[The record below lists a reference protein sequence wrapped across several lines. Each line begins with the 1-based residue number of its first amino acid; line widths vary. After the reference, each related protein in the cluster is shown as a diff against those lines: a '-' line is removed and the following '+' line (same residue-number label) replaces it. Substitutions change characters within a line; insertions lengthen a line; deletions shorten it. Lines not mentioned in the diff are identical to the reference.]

1 MIYDI
6 FYVSKDVVNEKEWA
20 EFRSKFPSA
29 QKIENV
35 KNFEFIQKKSF
46 TKFFWVV
53 WDNLTLLDTS
63 IFEYRV
69 SKFEGEFVHVFKN
82 TCNGVESYFGG
93 VALFPKN
100 CNISSKEFQY
110 KFYLNKKEH
119 DIVASKYRYPIYII
133 NSYQEYTDI
142 LKNKN
147 QEMFWCVWSN
157 LEITDNNIFDLY
169 FDPNDGKYNYDRSEN
184 HVYKNTCNGVESY
197 LNGVVLFSTN
207 KIITEREF
215 NHRFLVDKKEHDLV
229 VSRYKKYD
237 VFTFN
242 NYNDYLSAKE
252 KSTTEMFWIVPTD
265 VVVNDDFKFDLTFQ
279 FNNEYDRS
287 INHVFLN
294 DKYYDG
300 VILTSKKIKISEK
313 ELTHRFLI
321 DKKEH
326 DIVASTPKVYPTF
339 IVNNYT
345 KYQQALENSSS
356 TMFWIIWPDVEIIN
370 DTILNTTSYDRNV
383 NHIFL
388 NSSTEGDSYISG
400 IILCSKNKRFT
411 KKEFDHRYLIN
422 KTEHPIVA
430 SKNKTYAIFKFSNY
444 KDYLNALES
453 SPTELF
459 WMIPND
465 VDLNLDFD
473 FLNFTFNFNNQYDRS
488 INHVFLNDKYYDGVI
503 LTSKKIK
510 ISEREIYHRFLI
522 DKKEYPVQ
530 ASTPKP
536 FDIIFISYNEKNA
549 DENYEHLKSRFP
561 RVKRVHGVKGIQN
574 AHIEA
579 ANLAET
585 DMFWVVDADA
595 IIEDTFTFE
604 IDYIPYYDRISRINL
619 NKTVHV
625 WSSKNPINDLVYGYG
640 GVKLLPRRLTANMDI
655 QNPDMTTSISDSFK
669 IMSEISNITK
679 FNTDE
684 FSTWR
689 SAFRECAK
697 LSSRVIDRNFDDEND
712 ERLYIWCNVGK
723 DRPFGEYAI
732 NGARAGKQFGEEHIQ
747 DPAGLNSI
755 NDYEWLKNQFDQVKD
770 KIK

>member
-6 FYVSKDVVNEKEWA
+6 FYVSKNNVDEQDWKQ
-20 EFRSKFPSA
+20 FRSRFPSS

-35 KNFEFIQKKSF
+35 KSFNDIKNKAF
-46 TKFFWVV
+46 TKLFWVV
-53 WDNLTLLDTS
+53 WNDLTVVDNFNFD
-63 IFEYRV
+63 YKV
-69 SKFEGEFVHVFKN
+69 STWDQSYIHVWLNGEN
-82 TCNGVESYFGG
+82 YDG
-93 VALFPKN
+93 VALF
-100 CNISSKEFQY
+100 SKESAPSAKEFEHR
-110 KFYLNKKEH
+110 FYVNKKE
-119 DIVASKYRYPIYII
+119 I
-133 NSYQEYTDI
+133 
-142 LKNKN
+142 
-147 QEMFWCVWSN
+147 
-157 LEITDNNIFDLY
+157 
-169 FDPNDGKYNYDRSEN
+169 
-184 HVYKNTCNGVESY
+184 
-197 LNGVVLFSTN
+197 
-207 KIITEREF
+207 
-215 NHRFLVDKKEHDLV
+215 
-229 VSRYKKYD
+229 
-237 VFTFN
+237 
-242 NYNDYLSAKE
+242 
-252 KSTTEMFWIVPTD
+252 
-265 VVVNDDFKFDLTFQ
+265 
-279 FNNEYDRS
+279 
-287 INHVFLN
+287 
-294 DKYYDG
+294 
-300 VILTSKKIKISEK
+300 
-313 ELTHRFLI
+313 
-321 DKKEH
+321 

-345 KYQQALENSSS
+345 EYQQALENSPS
-356 TMFWIIWPDVEIIN
+356 TMFWGVWSNVEIVDDQIFKTYFSHHNSYDRNENHVFKNICDDLESFVNGVVLFSKNKAVSKKEIEHKFLINKKEYDIVVSKSKPYDKFIIEKFEDYENALNETSQDLFWIIWPDVEIIN
-370 DTILNTTSYDRNV
+370 DSILNTKLYDRNV

-411 KKEFDHRYLIN
+411 KKEFDHRYLID
-422 KTEHPIVA
+422 KTEHPIVVT
-430 SKNKTYAIFKFSNY
+430 KNKTYAIFKFSNY
-444 KDYLNALES
+444 KDYLHALES
-453 SPTELF
+453 SSTEMF

-510 ISEREIYHRFLI
+510 ISAREIHHRFLI

-549 DENYEHLKSRFP
+549 DENYKNLKSRFP

-625 WSSKNPINDLVYGYG
+625 WSSRNPINDLVYGYG

-669 IMSEISNITK
+669 IMSEISNVTG
-679 FNTDE
+679 FNVDE

>member
-6 FYVSKDVVNEKEWA
+6 FYVSKDAVNEKEWA

-35 KNFEFIQKKSF
+35 KNFESIQKKSF

-69 SKFEGEFVHVFKN
+69 SKFEEEFIHVFKN
-82 TCNGVESYFGG
+82 TCNGIESYFGG

-100 CNISSKEFQY
+100 CKISSKEFQY

-119 DIVASKYRYPIYII
+119 DVVASKYRYPTYII

-142 LKNKN
+142 LKNKT
-147 QEMFWCVWSN
+147 QKMFWCVWSN
-157 LEITDNNIFDLY
+157 IEITDNTIFDLY
-169 FDPNDGKYNYDRSEN
+169 FDPNDGKYDYDRSEN
-184 HVYKNTCNGVESY
+184 HVYKNTCNGIESY

-229 VSRYKKYD
+229 VSQYKKYD

-242 NYNDYLSAKE
+242 NYKDYLSAKE
-252 KSTTEMFWIVPTD
+252 RSTTEMFWIVPTD
-265 VVVNDDFKFDLTFQ
+265 VVVNNDFKFDLTFQ

-300 VILTSKKIKISEK
+300 VILTSKKINISER
-313 ELTHRFLI
+313 EFNHRFLI
-321 DKKEH
+321 NKKEH
-326 DIVASTPKVYPTF
+326 DIIASTPKVYPTF
-339 IVNNYT
+339 IINNYT
-345 KYQQALENSSS
+345 EYQQALENSPS

-370 DTILNTTSYDRNV
+370 DTILDTKSYDRNV

-411 KKEFDHRYLIN
+411 KKEFDHRYLID

-444 KDYLNALES
+444 KDYVHALES
-453 SPTELF
+453 SPTEMF

-549 DENYEHLKSRFP
+549 DENYENLKLRFP

-579 ANLAET
+579 AKLAET

-625 WSSKNPINDLVYGYG
+625 WSSRNPVNDLVYGYG

-669 IMSEISNITK
+669 IMSKISNVTG
-679 FNTDE
+679 FNVDE

>member
-6 FYVSKDVVNEKEWA
+6 FYVSKNNVDEQDWKQ
-20 EFRSKFPSA
+20 FRSRFPSS

-35 KNFEFIQKKSF
+35 KSFNDIKNKAF
-46 TKFFWVV
+46 TKLFWVV
-53 WDNLTLLDTS
+53 WNDLTVVDNFNFD
-63 IFEYRV
+63 YKV
-69 SKFEGEFVHVFKN
+69 STWDQSYIHVWLNGEN
-82 TCNGVESYFGG
+82 YDG
-93 VALFPKN
+93 VALF
-100 CNISSKEFQY
+100 SKESAPSAKEFEHR
-110 KFYLNKKEH
+110 FYVNKKE
-119 DIVASKYRYPIYII
+119 I
-133 NSYQEYTDI
+133 
-142 LKNKN
+142 
-147 QEMFWCVWSN
+147 
-157 LEITDNNIFDLY
+157 
-169 FDPNDGKYNYDRSEN
+169 
-184 HVYKNTCNGVESY
+184 
-197 LNGVVLFSTN
+197 
-207 KIITEREF
+207 
-215 NHRFLVDKKEHDLV
+215 
-229 VSRYKKYD
+229 
-237 VFTFN
+237 
-242 NYNDYLSAKE
+242 
-252 KSTTEMFWIVPTD
+252 
-265 VVVNDDFKFDLTFQ
+265 
-279 FNNEYDRS
+279 
-287 INHVFLN
+287 
-294 DKYYDG
+294 
-300 VILTSKKIKISEK
+300 
-313 ELTHRFLI
+313 
-321 DKKEH
+321 

-345 KYQQALENSSS
+345 EYQQALENSPS
-356 TMFWIIWPDVEIIN
+356 TMFWGVWSNVEIVDDQIFKTYFSHHNSYDRNENHVFKNICDDLESFVNGVVLFSKNKAVSKKEIEHKFLINKKEYDIVVSKSKPYDKFIIEKFEDYENALNETTQDLFWIIWPDVEIIN
-370 DTILNTTSYDRNV
+370 DTILNTKLYDRNV

-400 IILCSKNKRFT
+400 IILCSKNKKFT
-411 KKEFDHRYLIN
+411 KKEFDHRYLID
-422 KTEHPIVA
+422 KTEHPIVVT
-430 SKNKTYAIFKFSNY
+430 KNKTYAIFKFSNY
-444 KDYLNALES
+444 KDYLHALES
-453 SPTELF
+453 SPTEMF

-549 DENYEHLKSRFP
+549 DENYENLKSRFP

-669 IMSEISNITK
+669 IMSEISNVTG
-679 FNTDE
+679 FNVDE

>member
-6 FYVSKDVVNEKEWA
+6 FYVSKNNVDEQDWKQ
-20 EFRSKFPSA
+20 FRSRFPSS

-35 KNFEFIQKKSF
+35 KSFNDIKNKAF
-46 TKFFWVV
+46 TKLFWVV
-53 WDNLTLLDTS
+53 WNDLTVVDNFNFD
-63 IFEYRV
+63 YKV
-69 SKFEGEFVHVFKN
+69 STWDQSYIHVWLNGE
-82 TCNGVESYFGG
+82 
-93 VALFPKN
+93 
-100 CNISSKEFQY
+100 
-110 KFYLNKKEH
+110 
-119 DIVASKYRYPIYII
+119 
-133 NSYQEYTDI
+133 
-142 LKNKN
+142 
-147 QEMFWCVWSN
+147 
-157 LEITDNNIFDLY
+157 
-169 FDPNDGKYNYDRSEN
+169 NYD
-184 HVYKNTCNGVESY
+184 
-197 LNGVVLFSTN
+197 GVVLFS
-207 KIITEREF
+207 
-215 NHRFLVDKKEHDLV
+215 KE
-229 VSRYKKYD
+229 SAP
-237 VFTFN
+237 
-242 NYNDYLSAKE
+242 SAKE
-252 KSTTEMFWIVPTD
+252 FE
-265 VVVNDDFKFDLTFQ
+265 
-279 FNNEYDRS
+279 
-287 INHVFLN
+287 
-294 DKYYDG
+294 
-300 VILTSKKIKISEK
+300 
-313 ELTHRFLI
+313 HRFYVN
-321 DKKEH
+321 KKEI

-345 KYQQALENSSS
+345 EYQQALENSPS
-356 TMFWIIWPDVEIIN
+356 TMFWGVWSNVEIVDDQIFKTYFSHHNSYDRNENHVFKNICDDLESFVNGVVLFSKNKAVSKKEIEHKFLINKKEYDIVVSKSKPYDKFIIEKFEDYENALNETTQDLFWIIWPDVEIIN
-370 DTILNTTSYDRNV
+370 DSILNTKLYDRNV

-411 KKEFDHRYLIN
+411 KKEFDHRYLID
-422 KTEHPIVA
+422 KTEHPIVVT
-430 SKNKTYAIFKFSNY
+430 KNKTYAIFKFSNY
-444 KDYLNALES
+444 KDYLHALES
-453 SPTELF
+453 SSTEMF

-530 ASTPKP
+530 ASTPKL

-549 DENYEHLKSRFP
+549 DENYKNLKSRFP

-625 WSSKNPINDLVYGYG
+625 WSSRNPINDLVYGYG

-669 IMSEISNITK
+669 IMSEISNVTG
-679 FNTDE
+679 FNVDE

-697 LSSRVIDRNFDDEND
+697 LSSRVIDRNFDNEND

>member
-6 FYVSKDVVNEKEWA
+6 FYVSKNNVDEQDWKQ
-20 EFRSKFPSA
+20 FRSRFPSS

-35 KNFEFIQKKSF
+35 KSFNDIKNKAF
-46 TKFFWVV
+46 TKLFWVV
-53 WDNLTLLDTS
+53 WNDLTVVDNFNFD
-63 IFEYRV
+63 YKV
-69 SKFEGEFVHVFKN
+69 STWDQSYIHVWLNGEN
-82 TCNGVESYFGG
+82 YDG
-93 VALFPKN
+93 VALF
-100 CNISSKEFQY
+100 SKESAPSAKEFEHR
-110 KFYLNKKEH
+110 FYVNKKE
-119 DIVASKYRYPIYII
+119 I
-133 NSYQEYTDI
+133 
-142 LKNKN
+142 
-147 QEMFWCVWSN
+147 
-157 LEITDNNIFDLY
+157 
-169 FDPNDGKYNYDRSEN
+169 
-184 HVYKNTCNGVESY
+184 
-197 LNGVVLFSTN
+197 
-207 KIITEREF
+207 
-215 NHRFLVDKKEHDLV
+215 
-229 VSRYKKYD
+229 
-237 VFTFN
+237 
-242 NYNDYLSAKE
+242 
-252 KSTTEMFWIVPTD
+252 
-265 VVVNDDFKFDLTFQ
+265 
-279 FNNEYDRS
+279 
-287 INHVFLN
+287 
-294 DKYYDG
+294 
-300 VILTSKKIKISEK
+300 
-313 ELTHRFLI
+313 
-321 DKKEH
+321 

-345 KYQQALENSSS
+345 EYQQALENSPS
-356 TMFWIIWPDVEIIN
+356 TMFWGVWSNVEIVDDQIFKTYFSHHNSYDRNENHVFKNICDDLESFVNGVVLFSKNKAVSKKEIEHKFLINKKEYDIVVSESKPYDKFIIEKFEDYENALNETTQDLFWIIWPDVEIIN
-370 DTILNTTSYDRNV
+370 DSILNTKLYDRNV

-400 IILCSKNKRFT
+400 IILCSKNKKFT
-411 KKEFDHRYLIN
+411 KKEFDHRYLID
-422 KTEHPIVA
+422 KTEHPIVVT
-430 SKNKTYAIFKFSNY
+430 KNKTYAIFKFSNY
-444 KDYLNALES
+444 KDYLHALES
-453 SPTELF
+453 SSTEMF

-549 DENYEHLKSRFP
+549 DENYKNLKSRFP

-625 WSSKNPINDLVYGYG
+625 WSSRNPINDLVYGYG

-669 IMSEISNITK
+669 IMSEISNVTG
-679 FNTDE
+679 FNVDE

-697 LSSRVIDRNFDDEND
+697 LSSRVIDRNFDNEND

>member
-6 FYVSKDVVNEKEWA
+6 FYVSKNNVDEQDWKQ
-20 EFRSKFPSA
+20 FRSRFPSS

-35 KNFEFIQKKSF
+35 KSFNDIKNKAF
-46 TKFFWVV
+46 TKLFWVV
-53 WDNLTLLDTS
+53 WNDLTVVDNFNFD
-63 IFEYRV
+63 YKV
-69 SKFEGEFVHVFKN
+69 STWDQSYIHVWLNGEN
-82 TCNGVESYFGG
+82 YDG
-93 VALFPKN
+93 VALF
-100 CNISSKEFQY
+100 SKESAPSAKEFEHR
-110 KFYLNKKEH
+110 FYVNKKE
-119 DIVASKYRYPIYII
+119 I
-133 NSYQEYTDI
+133 N
-142 LKNKN
+142 
-147 QEMFWCVWSN
+147 
-157 LEITDNNIFDLY
+157 
-169 FDPNDGKYNYDRSEN
+169 
-184 HVYKNTCNGVESY
+184 
-197 LNGVVLFSTN
+197 
-207 KIITEREF
+207 
-215 NHRFLVDKKEHDLV
+215 
-229 VSRYKKYD
+229 
-237 VFTFN
+237 
-242 NYNDYLSAKE
+242 
-252 KSTTEMFWIVPTD
+252 
-265 VVVNDDFKFDLTFQ
+265 
-279 FNNEYDRS
+279 
-287 INHVFLN
+287 
-294 DKYYDG
+294 
-300 VILTSKKIKISEK
+300 
-313 ELTHRFLI
+313 
-321 DKKEH
+321 
-326 DIVASTPKVYPTF
+326 IVASTPKVYPTF

-345 KYQQALENSSS
+345 EYQQALETSQDL
-356 TMFWIIWPDVEIIN
+356 FWIIWPDVEIIN
-370 DTILNTTSYDRNV
+370 DSILNTTSYDRNV

-388 NSSTEGDSYISG
+388 NSSTEGDSYVSG
-400 IILCSKNKRFT
+400 IILCSKNKKFT
-411 KKEFDHRYLIN
+411 KKEFNHRYLID
-422 KTEHPIVA
+422 KTEHPVVV

-444 KDYLNALES
+444 KDYLHALES
-453 SPTELF
+453 SPTEMF

-465 VDLNLDFD
+465 VDVNLDFD
-473 FLNFTFNFNNQYDRS
+473 FLDFTFSFNNQYDRS

-510 ISEREIYHRFLI
+510 ISEREIHHRFLI

-549 DENYEHLKSRFP
+549 DENYENLKLRFP

-625 WSSKNPINDLVYGYG
+625 WSSRNPINDLVYGYG

-669 IMSEISNITK
+669 IMSEISNITR
-679 FNTDE
+679 FNVDE

>member
-6 FYVSKDVVNEKEWA
+6 FYVSKQQVDVDSWQQ
-20 EFRSKFPSA
+20 FRQRFPSA

-35 KNFEFIQKKSF
+35 KNFNDIRKKAF

-53 WDNLTLLDTS
+53 WDDLEVLETFTFD
-63 IFEYRV
+63 YRV
-69 SKFEGEFVHVFKN
+69 EKWDELYTHVWKN
-82 TCNGVESYFGG
+82 KDYFDG
-93 VALFPKN
+93 VALFSKN
-100 CNISSKEFQY
+100 SDISQKEFDY
-110 KFYLNKKEH
+110 RFYSCKKEIEV
-119 DIVASKYRYPIYII
+119 DASRP
-133 NSYQEYTDI
+133 
-142 LKNKN
+142 
-147 QEMFWCVWSN
+147 
-157 LEITDNNIFDLY
+157 
-169 FDPNDGKYNYDRSEN
+169 
-184 HVYKNTCNGVESY
+184 
-197 LNGVVLFSTN
+197 
-207 KIITEREF
+207 
-215 NHRFLVDKKEHDLV
+215 
-229 VSRYKKYD
+229 KKYP
-237 VFTFN
+237 VTVCKE
-242 NYNDYLSAKE
+242 YNDYENALKE
-252 KSTTEMFWIVPTD
+252 TSQDLFWIV
-265 VVVNDDFKFDLTFQ
+265 
-279 FNNEYDRS
+279 
-287 INHVFLN
+287 
-294 DKYYDG
+294 
-300 VILTSKKIKISEK
+300 
-313 ELTHRFLI
+313 
-321 DKKEH
+321 
-326 DIVASTPKVYPTF
+326 
-339 IVNNYT
+339 
-345 KYQQALENSSS
+345 
-356 TMFWIIWPDVEIIN
+356 WPDVEIID

-400 IILCSKNKRFT
+400 IILCSKNKKFT
-411 KKEFDHRYLIN
+411 KKEFDHRYLID

-444 KDYLNALES
+444 KDYLHALES
-453 SPTELF
+453 SPTEMF

-465 VDLNLDFD
+465 VDVNLDFD

-530 ASTPKP
+530 ASTPKL

-549 DENYEHLKSRFP
+549 DENYKNLKSRFP

-579 ANLAET
+579 ANLAKT

-625 WSSKNPINDLVYGYG
+625 WSSRNPINDLVYGYG

-669 IMSEISNITK
+669 IMSEISNVTG
-679 FNTDE
+679 FNVDE

>member
-6 FYVSKDVVNEKEWA
+6 FYVSKNNIDEQDWKQ
-20 EFRSKFPSA
+20 FRSRFPSS

-35 KNFEFIQKKSF
+35 KSFNDIKNKAF
-46 TKFFWVV
+46 TKLFWVV
-53 WDNLTLLDTS
+53 WDDLEVLKTFKFD
-63 IFEYRV
+63 YRV
-69 SKFEGEFVHVFKN
+69 TKWD
-82 TCNGVESYFGG
+82 ESYTHVWKNKDYFDG
-93 VALFPKN
+93 VALFSKN
-100 CNISSKEFQY
+100 SNISQKEFDY
-110 KFYLNKKEH
+110 RFYSYKKEIEV
-119 DIVASKYRYPIYII
+119 DASRPKKYPVIVCK
-133 NSYQEYTDI
+133 EYD
-142 LKNKN
+142 
-147 QEMFWCVWSN
+147 
-157 LEITDNNIFDLY
+157 D
-169 FDPNDGKYNYDRSEN
+169 
-184 HVYKNTCNGVESY
+184 YKNA
-197 LNGVVLFSTN
+197 L
-207 KIITEREF
+207 
-215 NHRFLVDKKEHDLV
+215 KETSQDL
-229 VSRYKKYD
+229 
-237 VFTFN
+237 
-242 NYNDYLSAKE
+242 
-252 KSTTEMFWIVPTD
+252 FWIV
-265 VVVNDDFKFDLTFQ
+265 
-279 FNNEYDRS
+279 
-287 INHVFLN
+287 
-294 DKYYDG
+294 
-300 VILTSKKIKISEK
+300 
-313 ELTHRFLI
+313 
-321 DKKEH
+321 
-326 DIVASTPKVYPTF
+326 
-339 IVNNYT
+339 
-345 KYQQALENSSS
+345 
-356 TMFWIIWPDVEIIN
+356 WPDVEIID

-388 NSSTEGDSYISG
+388 NSSTEGDSYVSG
-400 IILCSKNKRFT
+400 IILCSKNKKFT
-411 KKEFDHRYLIN
+411 KKEFDYRYLID
-422 KTEHPIVA
+422 KTEHPIVVT
-430 SKNKTYAIFKFSNY
+430 KNKAYAIFKFSNY
-444 KDYLNALES
+444 KDYIYALES
-453 SPTELF
+453 SPTEMF

-465 VDLNLDFD
+465 VNVNLDFN
-473 FLNFTFNFNNQYDRS
+473 FLDFTFSFNNQYDRS

-503 LTSKKIK
+503 LTSKKIN

-530 ASTPKP
+530 ASTPTP

-549 DENYEHLKSRFP
+549 DENYENLKLRFP

-579 ANLAET
+579 AKLAET

-625 WSSKNPINDLVYGYG
+625 WSSRNPINDLVYGYG

-669 IMSEISNITK
+669 IMSEISNVTS
-679 FNTDE
+679 FNVDE

-723 DRPFGEYAI
+723 DQPFGEYAI

>member
-6 FYVSKDVVNEKEWA
+6 FYVSKNNVDEQDWKQ
-20 EFRSKFPSA
+20 FRSRFPSS

-35 KNFEFIQKKSF
+35 KSFNDIKNKAF
-46 TKFFWVV
+46 TKLFWVV
-53 WDNLTLLDTS
+53 WNDLTVVDNFNFD
-63 IFEYRV
+63 YKV
-69 SKFEGEFVHVFKN
+69 STWDQSYIHVWLNGEN
-82 TCNGVESYFGG
+82 YDG
-93 VALFPKN
+93 VALF
-100 CNISSKEFQY
+100 SKESAPSAKEFEHR
-110 KFYLNKKEH
+110 FYVNKKE
-119 DIVASKYRYPIYII
+119 I
-133 NSYQEYTDI
+133 
-142 LKNKN
+142 
-147 QEMFWCVWSN
+147 
-157 LEITDNNIFDLY
+157 
-169 FDPNDGKYNYDRSEN
+169 
-184 HVYKNTCNGVESY
+184 
-197 LNGVVLFSTN
+197 
-207 KIITEREF
+207 
-215 NHRFLVDKKEHDLV
+215 
-229 VSRYKKYD
+229 
-237 VFTFN
+237 
-242 NYNDYLSAKE
+242 
-252 KSTTEMFWIVPTD
+252 
-265 VVVNDDFKFDLTFQ
+265 
-279 FNNEYDRS
+279 
-287 INHVFLN
+287 
-294 DKYYDG
+294 
-300 VILTSKKIKISEK
+300 
-313 ELTHRFLI
+313 
-321 DKKEH
+321 

-345 KYQQALENSSS
+345 EYQQALENSPS
-356 TMFWIIWPDVEIIN
+356 TMFWGVWSNVEIVDDQIFKTYFSHHNSYDRNENHVFKNICDDLESFVNGVVLFSKNKAVSKKEIEHKFLINKKEYDIVVSKSKPYDKFIIEKFEDYENALNETSQDLFWIIWPDVEIIN
-370 DTILNTTSYDRNV
+370 DSILNTKLYDRNV

-400 IILCSKNKRFT
+400 IILCSKNKKFT
-411 KKEFDHRYLIN
+411 KKEFDHRYLID

-444 KDYLNALES
+444 KDYLHALES
-453 SPTELF
+453 SPTEMF

-530 ASTPKP
+530 ASTPKL

-549 DENYEHLKSRFP
+549 DENYKNLKSRFP

-625 WSSKNPINDLVYGYG
+625 WSSRNPINDLVYGYG

-669 IMSEISNITK
+669 IMSEISNVTG
-679 FNTDE
+679 FNVDE

-697 LSSRVIDRNFDDEND
+697 LSSRVIDRNFDNEND